1 MYWSR
6 RLESGQVLTVKVS
19 GKTKTRG
26 QVKLLIHRLE
36 KRRKTGTRKK
46 SDAIQQNK
54 KLMHSNKNYS

>member
-19 GKTKTRG
+19 GKTKTSG

-46 SDAIQQNK
+46 SDAIQQT
-54 KLMHSNKNYS
+54 KN